1 MVKKITL
8 YYHDMCD
15 GCEEA
20 KPLIAALAKEKGW
33 EYEEKNIEY
42 CEDERCEDIEFVPA
56 IYLDNRKLSIEEM
69 SKVLDWK

>member
-20 KPLIAALAKEKGW
+20 KPLFKELAKEKGW
-33 EYEEKNIEY
+33 DYEEKNIEH
-42 CEDERCEDIEFVPA
+42 CSDDRCEEIEFVPA
-56 IYLDNRKLSIEEM
+56 IYIDDRKLSIEEM
-69 SKVLDWK
+69 SKILDW